1 MGITAVSAHR
11 SQSPRLPEDRTDAPA
26 CTAYE
31 PQPVS
36 GYKSSGAVFKYVGCV
51 ACKVYST
58 RPGDFWG
65 AHY

>member
-1 MGITAVSAHR
+1 MCAPCSALR

-36 GYKSSGAVFKYVGCV
+36 GYKSSGAVFKYVGYV
-51 ACKVYST
+51 ARGLMGCGT
-58 RPGDFWG
+58 
-65 AHY
+65 